1 MARAI
6 FIDTSAWLA
15 LIDPKDTYHP
25 TALVTFPQVLRQWR
39 SLITTNLVIAEA
51 YALIRYRVNYT
62 AAMQFLQGL
71 DTQVQLERVYSS
83 AVLEIEAVA
92 ILRRYTDQK
101 FSYVDAVSFALMHQR
116 NINTAFAF
124 DRHFWTA
131 GFSLL
136 PVAAPGR

>member
-1 MARAI
+1 M
-6 FIDTSAWLA
+6 L
-15 LIDPKDTYHP
+15 
-25 TALVTFPQVLRQWR
+25 TFPQVLRQWR

-51 YALIRYRVNYT
+51 YALIRYRVSYT
-62 AAMQFLQGL
+62 AAMQFLEGL

-83 AVLEIEAVA
+83 VALEREAAA

-101 FSYVDAVSFALMHQR
+101 FSYVDAVSFALMRRR
-116 NINTAFAF
+116 NINIAFAF

-136 PVAAPGR
+136 PVAAPER